1 MYSHL
6 KDIIELYKGAVIQIA
21 TPFSIGTGFFLK
33 NENLIITNEHVV
45 RNNKEVVIDGK
56 GLQRVVSPVIYLD
69 PKYDLAFIKSPEI
82 HTLAD
87 IHLGDSSIVVEGD
100 QVLAVGHPFGLKYT
114 ATQGIISNTLHQQD
128 DIQYIQHD
136 AALNPGNSGGPLVN
150 VNGEI
155 IGVNTFIIKDGQNI
169 GFSLPSQYLLDSI
182 KDFRKGENPVAV
194 RCDSCSNLV
203 FEPNKEKKYC
213 PFCGARI
220 RMISEIEDYEP
231 KGIRR
236 ILEES
241 ISKLGFDIKLT
252 RRGPYN
258 WEIIKGSAKILL
270 SYHEE
275 SGMIAGDAFL
285 ANLPKEN
292 IKAIYEFI
300 LQQNYYLKG
309 LVLGVR
315 KNDIVL
321 SFVVFDQYSKQEFL
335 DRLIQRLIQTADE
348 FDDLLVSNFGVLI
361 TKD

>member
-275 SGMIAGDAFL
+275 SGMIAGDAFI
-285 ANLPKEN
+285 ASLPKEN

>member
-203 FEPNKEKKYC
+203 FEHNKEKKYC
-213 PFCGARI
+213 P
-220 RMISEIEDYEP
+220 
-231 KGIRR
+231 
-236 ILEES
+236 
-241 ISKLGFDIKLT
+241 
-252 RRGPYN
+252 
-258 WEIIKGSAKILL
+258 
-270 SYHEE
+270 
-275 SGMIAGDAFL
+275 
-285 ANLPKEN
+285 
-292 IKAIYEFI
+292 
-300 LQQNYYLKG
+300 
-309 LVLGVR
+309 
-315 KNDIVL
+315 
-321 SFVVFDQYSKQEFL
+321 
-335 DRLIQRLIQTADE
+335 
-348 FDDLLVSNFGVLI
+348 
-361 TKD
+361 

>member
-82 HTLAD
+82 RTLAD
-87 IHLGDSSIVVEGD
+87 IHLGDSSVVVEGD

-285 ANLPKEN
+285 ASLPKEN

>member
-6 KDIIELYKGAVIQIA
+6 KDIIELYKGAVIEIA

-285 ANLPKEN
+285 ASLPKEN

>member
-285 ANLPKEN
+285 ASLPKEN

-321 SFVVFDQYSKQEFL
+321 SFFVFDQYSKQEFL